1 MGAGSIQ
8 KLAVPVGAPRAR
20 GRTLPQMALIAI
32 GVGVLVV
39 ILHMFTY
46 GIQRRV
52 GVYGSGIIT
61 AVMFVGVGLYSVR
74 KRNLWFSLR
83 MLYVARRIFPKSIFG
98 KVVFI
103 DRLETWRA
111 THVVVAMLA
120 LLPFWW
126 HMQRHLMGPLEA
138 ALASAVALLFASGII
153 GALIQDRL
161 PHFMT
166 LFAEHEVR
174 TQDVNAKINAVFVE
188 AEEKVLGHSED
199 FTKDYVARVKPVL
212 LEDRSSW
219 SLFFATLGQR
229 DLGDNVNV
237 ALSRNNPYQGADATS
252 WKEMAGLAARKVN
265 LEQNDFNLWL
275 SISWL
280 RFHIIIAALTFAL
293 LAFHILSVL
302 YYGGA

>member
-1 MGAGSIQ
+1 MGASSVQKVSI
-8 KLAVPVGAPRAR
+8 PVGPPRAR

-32 GVGVLVV
+32 GIGVLVIFLRMV
-39 ILHMFTY
+39 TRSIEH
-46 GIQRRV
+46 RV

-61 AVMFVGVGLYSVR
+61 AVMFVAVGLYSVR

-83 MLYVARRIFPKSIFG
+83 MLYAARRIFPKKIFG
-98 KVVFI
+98 TVVFI

-111 THVVVAMLA
+111 AHVVIAMLS

-138 ALASAVALLFASGII
+138 ALASAVALLFGSGLV
-153 GALIQDRL
+153 GVLIQDRL
-161 PHFMT
+161 PHYMT

-174 TQDVNAKINAVFVE
+174 TQDVNSKINAVYVE
-188 AEEKVLGHSED
+188 AEEKVLGHSEE
-199 FTKDYVARVKPVL
+199 FTKDYLARVKPVL

-219 SLFFATLGQR
+219 KLFMATVAQR
-229 DLGDNVNV
+229 DLGDEVNV
-237 ALSRNNPYQGADATS
+237 AISAANPYKDADANT
-252 WKEMAGLAARKVN
+252 WKEMAVLAARKVN

-275 SISWL
+275 SVSWL
-280 RFHIIIAALTFAL
+280 RFHVIIAALTFSL